1 MIEVNLN
8 FKKFLKQPNVVM
20 VLLLIRFFNKIKI
33 NTHT

>member
-8 FKKFLKQPNVVM
+8 FKKFQAPNVVM